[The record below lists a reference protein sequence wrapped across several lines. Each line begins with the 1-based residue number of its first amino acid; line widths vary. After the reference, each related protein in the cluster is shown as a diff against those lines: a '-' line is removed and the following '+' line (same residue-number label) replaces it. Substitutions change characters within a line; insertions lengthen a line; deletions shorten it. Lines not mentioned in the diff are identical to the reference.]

1 MYKNEN
7 TLASI
12 QKVDADD
19 LLSNILIGAD
29 VKFNSLFS

>member
-1 MYKNEN
+1 MNKNEN

-12 QKVDADD
+12 PKVDTDN

-29 VKFNSLFS
+29 VKFNGLFS